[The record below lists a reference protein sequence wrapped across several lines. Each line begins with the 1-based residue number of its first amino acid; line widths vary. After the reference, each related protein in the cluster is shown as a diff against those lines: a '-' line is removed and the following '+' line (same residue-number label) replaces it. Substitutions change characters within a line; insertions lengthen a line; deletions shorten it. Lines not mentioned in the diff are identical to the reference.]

1 MINQAMY
8 KDIAERNARAAQYL
22 AEKRY
27 ERAQNGDLF
36 VLGICVLFV
45 AIMPLIVVYLG

>member
-1 MINQAMY
+1 MINQTMY

-27 ERAQNGDLF
+27 EREQGRDLF
-36 VLGICVLFV
+36 LLGICVLFV
-45 AIMPLIVVYLG
+45 AIMPLIVAYLG